1 MQTQEIQ
8 WFTDPA
14 IWAGYTKGLVA
25 LGIADA
31 QGRRGYALPSAL
43 DWDRAAVH
51 PVDGTE
57 WQRAVVPGGAV
68 VWRREAVRGDG
79 RGLGW
84 EIVPAERA
92 EAEVAEAV
100 ATREALADRDYAEAV
115 DREAADAASAAAS
128 AKVRAAVAALFPA
141 TPDAVLTA
149 FVSKFG
155 HLYEVVDGAL
165 IEDGWRQVAPADL
178 AKALAY
184 CAREV

>member
-1 MQTQEIQ
+1 MEIQ

-14 IWAGYTKGLVA
+14 IRAGYTRNLVA
-25 LGIADA
+25 LGIQDP

-43 DWDRAAVH
+43 DWERVATH

-57 WQRAVVPGGAV
+57 WQKATVPSGAI

-84 EIVPAERA
+84 EIVSAEQA
-92 EAEVAEAV
+92 EAGVADAI
-100 ATREALADRDYAEAV
+100 ATREALADRDYAEAA
-115 DREAADAASAAAS
+115 DREAADAAAAA
-128 AKVRAAVAALFPA
+128 AGNAVRATVAALFPA
-141 TPDAVLTA
+141 TPDAVLAA
-149 FVSKFG
+149 FMAKFG

>member
-14 IWAGYTKGLVA
+14 IWAGYTRGLVA
-25 LGIADA
+25 LGIVDA
-31 QGRRGYALPSAL
+31 EGRRGYALPSAL
-43 DWDRAAVH
+43 DWDRVAVH

-57 WQRAVVPGGAV
+57 WQKATVPGGAV
-68 VWRREAVRGDG
+68 VWRREAVRGNG

-84 EIVPAERA
+84 EMIPAARA
-92 EAEVAEAV
+92 EAEVAEAL

-115 DREAADAASAAAS
+115 DREASEAAA
-128 AKVRAAVAALFPA
+128 AAAGNAVRAAVAALFPA

-155 HLYEVVDGAL
+155 HCYEVVDGVL
-165 IEDGWRQVAPADL
+165 VVDGWSQVVPADL

-184 CAREV
+184 VAQEV